1 MKTDNPVLHVLQLS
15 NEIIDEWVKN
25 QEFED
30 EFTYKRI
37 REIQTTLQSLTN
49 NNNSNPNYNI
59 SNPKQWKKTSFQ
71 ADPKVWGFIK
81 QYAKENSV
89 TISRI
94 INDYFVSLI
103 KDNAPHILYQ
113 RPDKNQMTLFE
124 ME

>member
-1 MKTDNPVLHVLQLS
+1 MKTDNPILHALQLS
-15 NEIIDEWVKN
+15 NEIIDQWV
-25 QEFED
+25 QEEEFEE
-30 EFTYKRI
+30 EFTYKRL
-37 REIQTTLQSLTN
+37 REIQSTLHSLSS
-49 NNNSNPNYNI
+49 NNSKKTDFKI

-81 QYAKENSV
+81 QYASENSV

-113 RPDKNQMTLFE
+113 KPAENQMTLFE
-124 ME
+124 MD